1 VRSSDSARVDF
12 AAHSRKNRAVPR
24 GLRLAIALAMAL
36 SVRDPD
42 AVAAPRVA
50 EPVAAL
56 AAVAPDLDSHVL
68 ELAFGAATCAVR
80 RGILASLGVL
90 TVIDYTRPS
99 NEPRL
104 WVLDVPQRRL
114 LRHEL
119 VAHGRGSGELYAT
132 RFSNEPGS
140 NASSLGLFVT
150 AEVFDGAHGRSLRL
164 QGVEPG
170 INDQA
175 FDRAIVMHGADYVSL
190 DFAAQTGRLGRSL
203 GCPALPLDVA
213 PQVID
218 AIQGGTPLFIY
229 YPDAEWLRTSPF
241 LGACA
246 VMRAPRPTPSPARH
260 H

>member
-1 VRSSDSARVDF
+1 MPR
-12 AAHSRKNRAVPR
+12 RAC
-24 GLRLAIALAMAL
+24 LAIVLAMAL
-36 SVRDPD
+36 AVRPAD
-42 AVAAPRVA
+42 AVAAPAVPQA
-50 EPVAAL
+50 VAAL
-56 AAVAPDLDSHVL
+56 AAVAPGLDPHVL
-68 ELAFGAATCAVR
+68 ELAVSAANCAVR
-80 RGILASLGVL
+80 RGTLASLGVL
-90 TVIDYTRPS
+90 TVIDYTLPS

-114 LRHEL
+114 LRREL

-140 NASSLGLFVT
+140 NASSLGLFLT

-203 GCPALPLDVA
+203 GCPALPVDVA

-218 AIQGGTPLFIY
+218 TIQGGTPLFIY
-229 YPDAEWLRTSPF
+229 YPDATWLRTSAF

-246 VMRAPRPTPSPARH
+246 VVGAPAPTPSPARRH
-260 H
+260 